1 MPAIAFGANSVP
13 FVVAALSVGVLQGIL
28 DGAVPASFST
38 WSIGMPIFAR
48 SLEAIDMPDRLVE
61 ALRQMDEL
69 SALQQLVPE
78 EFEAEVIRLKQTFE
92 EVLSHSTAIWEV
104 HIVAQ

>member
-1 MPAIAFGANSVP
+1 
-13 FVVAALSVGVLQGIL
+13 
-28 DGAVPASFST
+28 
-38 WSIGMPIFAR
+38 
-48 SLEAIDMPDRLVE
+48 MPDRLVE

-104 HIVAQ
+104 HIVAE